1 MLSPRE
7 DWLQW
12 AATLRR
18 YQADGFVSW
27 LLEAGRPLAILTAQ
41 ILYWGQPFL
50 GGNAQAL
57 GQMLESDEQSRL
69 FADLLNGGSSS

>member
-18 YQADGFVSW
+18 YQAVGFASW
-27 LLEAGRPLAILTAQ
+27 LLEAARPLAILTAQ
-41 ILYWGQPFL
+41 ILYWGRPFL
-50 GGNAQAL
+50 GENAQAL
-57 GQMLESDEQSRL
+57 GRILESDEEARA
-69 FADLLNGGSSS
+69 FAVFLNGGTPS

>member
-1 MLSPRE
+1 MRSPRE

-12 AATLRR
+12 AETLRR
-18 YQADGFVSW
+18 YQVDGFAAW

-50 GGNAQAL
+50 GEGAQAL
-57 GQMLESDEQSRL
+57 GRVLESDEEARA
-69 FADLLNGGSSS
+69 FAALLQGEPI

>member
-12 AATLRR
+12 AETLRR
-18 YQADGFVSW
+18 YQAVGFASW

-41 ILYWGQPFL
+41 VLYWGSPLL
-50 GGNAQAL
+50 GGSVQAL
-57 GQMLESDEQSRL
+57 GRLLESDEEARA
-69 FADLLNGGSSS
+69 FAAFLNGGTLS

>member
-12 AATLRR
+12 AETLRR
-18 YQADGFVSW
+18 YQAAGFVSW

-41 ILYWGQPFL
+41 ILYWGQPFI
-50 GGNAQAL
+50 GDSAQAL
-57 GQMLESDEQSRL
+57 GSMLESDEDTRA
-69 FADLLNGGSSS
+69 FADLLNGGSST

>member
-12 AATLRR
+12 AETLRR
-18 YQADGFVSW
+18 YQVDGFASW

-41 ILYWGQPFL
+41 ILYWGRPFL
-50 GGNAQAL
+50 GEGAQAF
-57 GQMLESDEQSRL
+57 GRVLESDEEARA
-69 FADLLNGGSSS
+69 FAAFLNGGTTS

>member
-1 MLSPRE
+1 MQSPRE

-12 AATLRR
+12 AESLRR

-41 ILYWGQPFL
+41 LLYWSRPFL
-50 GGNAQAL
+50 GATAQSL
-57 GQMLESDEQSRL
+57 GEMLESDDDARA
-69 FADLLNGGSSS
+69 FAVLLGGGMR